1 MASNIQ
7 VQRICQ
13 FCNKEFTART
23 TVTRY
28 CSDNCSK
35 RGYKARKRAEKI
47 EKSQNET
54 KTIKAKPI
62 SDIKEK
68 EFLTVSDVATLLNF
82 SQRTVYRLI
91 KQGTIKG
98 VNIAQ
103 RKTLVR
109 RTDIDKLF
117 ELPPPQKPPQPIQYK
132 IEDCYSIG
140 EVLNKYSVSEKA
152 IQGIISRNSI
162 PKQKQ
167 GKFTYV
173 PKRLID
179 KVLT

>member
-13 FCNKEFTART
+13 FCDKEFTART

-47 EKSQNET
+47 ENSNKKT
-54 KTIKAKPI
+54 KTIKEKPI
-62 SDIKEK
+62 ADINAKV
-68 EFLTVSDVATLLNF
+68 FLSVREVATLIGC
-82 SQRTVYRLI
+82 SRQTVYSIINTGRL
-91 KQGTIKG
+91 KAVNLKEKKTI
-98 VNIAQ
+98 I
-103 RKTLVR
+103 R
-109 RTDIDKLF
+109 RVDIDKLF
-117 ELPPPQKPPQPIQYK
+117 ELPKPQAQPIQYK
-132 IEDCYSIG
+132 IEDCYNIG

-152 IQGIISRNSI
+152 IQGIISRNNI

-173 PKRLID
+173 PKTLID
-179 KVLT
+179 NVLT